1 MCDAYDWLPPLC
13 RLSDFAG
20 DWGAYEAELYHQ
32 FQNDWVVLRPY
43 LQGRPVGHATEPM
56 HEGKPEA
63 FWHLTSET
71 DPETGERLPN
81 LRRCERLRWAKA
93 LITEVA
99 NRDDVVTWRERR
111 RDGLRQLFALD
122 DFSYLVV
129 VALRSRGRMYLATAY
144 PVDMEWRRTKLHKQF
159 NRASQKGGG

>member
-1 MCDAYDWLPPLC
+1 MCPRTRVRAIAR
-13 RLSDFAG
+13 RLREVKHSHGMGHGHPEWFEVKWSKVSASR
-20 DWGAYEAELYHQ
+20 YEFYRHYA
-32 FQNDWVVLRPY
+32 
-43 LQGRPVGHATEPM
+43 EPM